1 MELDPGIW
9 RFDDPKHWDGFASLT
24 DVQLTE
30 LAKGIVAENKARFAV
45 LSRTERDLV
54 KTPGK
59 RLFGG
64 LTQAATPYLGL
75 SEFINRFLCDQTWAS
90 RCGAL
95 QSAIFRADRDAKAGL
110 SHHVAAVSDERQLTL
125 NNLTTAAAS
134 RLPHPENI
142 EAAAKGSSESR
153 VHSAFSAP
161 GNLLQSDL
169 LQSLGSALASRSDT
183 FKLRCYGEAAQIDG
197 KTGSAWL
204 EVIVQRVP
212 GFIDPTNAAE
222 TGNSAPRPL
231 MIPTALPS
239 TLADATV
246 DTALTPVNHLLGRR
260 FKVISMRWLRLDEI

>member
-1 MELDPGIW
+1 MAQRG
-9 RFDDPKHWDGFASLT
+9 RDDFQQVAAASLALEPEPTLLSVVTVEAT
-24 DVQLTE
+24 DTVEATE
-30 LAKGIVAENKARFAV
+30 VAD
-45 LSRTERDLV
+45 T
-54 KTPGK
+54 
-59 RLFGG
+59 
-64 LTQAATPYLGL
+64 AAPT
-75 SEFINRFLCDQTWAS
+75 T
-90 RCGAL
+90 
-95 QSAIFRADRDAKAGL
+95 
-110 SHHVAAVSDERQLTL
+110 VAP
-125 NNLTTAAAS
+125 TAAAS
-134 RLPHPENI
+134 AVLELGRLSDTPMPFTARLPT
-142 EAAAKGSSESR
+142 S
-153 VHSAFSAP
+153 
-161 GNLLQSDL
+161 
-169 LQSLGSALASRSDT
+169 SRSDT